1 MINNT
6 KQCPFCGEEIQATAK
21 KCRHCGEWLEDSVS
35 NTKNQATTEVSFQ
48 RDSNN
53 HKTEVNHLKTPISDF
68 VLILFWTGVIATFIS
83 MSHQSGVCHLTNP
96 HKWLQIMQWATYIP
110 EWVADLLSGLVDI
123 IFAYALYIG
132 MKQQT
137 KPMSGLLITNI
148 IITVVVS
155 FLILCMD
162 LISIADED
170 YIGIL
175 ISLFVI
181 LGMLITSTII
191 GVQFIR
197 HFNGLL
203 NKLGWGMLTDKQLED
218 GLTEKKA
225 MAIIEKAKKTGR
237 YDEVK
242 KWGLENFKRDTMWVA
257 VLDTIYPKGFNADSM
272 KYIPHGNGAQFE
284 MNVKN
289 DTAKSGAPV
298 YLFEVKAPYETYLSG
313 LDKQE
318 IINLKDLDSKLGK
331 YSGLMVGS
339 IDTPNN
345 GAGNW
350 E

>member
-1 MINNT
+1 
-6 KQCPFCGEEIQATAK
+6 
-21 KCRHCGEWLEDSVS
+21 
-35 NTKNQATTEVSFQ
+35 
-48 RDSNN
+48 
-53 HKTEVNHLKTPISDF
+53 
-68 VLILFWTGVIATFIS
+68 

-203 NKLGWGMLTDKQLED
+203 NKLGWGMLASLIIVIFAAALISEDEFSMTNTIISFIEFWIISYILYIQAELLTD
-218 GLTEKKA
+218 
-225 MAIIEKAKKTGR
+225 
-237 YDEVK
+237 
-242 KWGLENFKRDTMWVA
+242 
-257 VLDTIYPKGFNADSM
+257 
-272 KYIPHGNGAQFE
+272 
-284 MNVKN
+284 
-289 DTAKSGAPV
+289 
-298 YLFEVKAPYETYLSG
+298 
-313 LDKQE
+313 
-318 IINLKDLDSKLGK
+318 
-331 YSGLMVGS
+331 
-339 IDTPNN
+339 
-345 GAGNW
+345 
-350 E
+350 

>member
-203 NKLGWGMLTDKQLED
+203 HKLGWGMLASLIIVISAAALISEDEFSMTNTIISFIEFWIISYILYIQAELLTD
-218 GLTEKKA
+218 
-225 MAIIEKAKKTGR
+225 
-237 YDEVK
+237 
-242 KWGLENFKRDTMWVA
+242 
-257 VLDTIYPKGFNADSM
+257 
-272 KYIPHGNGAQFE
+272 
-284 MNVKN
+284 
-289 DTAKSGAPV
+289 
-298 YLFEVKAPYETYLSG
+298 
-313 LDKQE
+313 
-318 IINLKDLDSKLGK
+318 
-331 YSGLMVGS
+331 
-339 IDTPNN
+339 
-345 GAGNW
+345 
-350 E
+350 